1 MSAILAPHGKDMTTI
16 FKGIGW
22 FFRKLWWLLDGTRR
36 AIVNLLLLIIIVA
49 FVWALFSRPKPM
61 LDKTVLVLH
70 LDGQIVEQFSGSARS
85 QAIAKLRGDDTPRQT
100 RLRDVLRGL
109 ELAANDAKISSLLL
123 DLDEFGGAG
132 PANLRELAL
141 AIQRFKAS
149 GKPVLAYGDAYS
161 QRAYFLAAQGNEI
174 YMHPMG
180 EVHLTGFGGYRMYYK
195 DAMDRIGI
203 TANVL
208 KAGAYKSFGEPY
220 TNNGP
225 SKEAL
230 DADRYLYDAL
240 WARFT
245 GTVEEARKLEA
256 GSINKDINELPQ
268 RLATTHGDM
277 AALAVSSKLVDG
289 LKTRDEMRALLIKN
303 NAAADGGKTFRQM
316 GFAEYLDR
324 QTEEPVFGDHVAIV
338 VAEGEIVDG
347 DAGPGRVGGDSTARL
362 IRQARED
369 EHAKAVLLRIN
380 SPGGSAF
387 ASEIVRRELELTQ
400 KAGKPVIVSM
410 GDVAASGGY
419 WISMSSDKVIA
430 DPTTITGS
438 IGVFAMLP
446 TGEKLLDKLS
456 VHTGG
461 YGTTWLAGGFDQRR
475 ALDPRLAG
483 VVQAGV
489 LHTYDSFTSLAAK
502 ARKKPQAEIDAV
514 AQGRVWTGAQALDR
528 GLVDE
533 LGTFG
538 DALIAA
544 NKLAKLK
551 DDAHPVWIEK
561 SPGRFERLLDNIDF
575 VLAPHIAAA
584 VREQLGFTPP
594 AMVKDVTRELANLQQ
609 MAEGKRPYG
618 ALVHCLCVVP
628 QN

>member
-1 MSAILAPHGKDMTTI
+1 MTSI

-22 FFRKLWWLLDGTRR
+22 LFRKLWWLLDGTRR
-36 AIVNLLLLIIIVA
+36 AILNLLLLALIVA
-49 FVWALFSRPKPM
+49 IVWGMASRPR
-61 LDKTVLVLH
+61 LLQDKTVLVLN
-70 LDGQIVEQFSGSARS
+70 LDGQVVEQYSGSARS
-85 QAIAKLRGDDTPRQT
+85 QALARLRGNDVPRQT

-109 ELAANDAKISSLLL
+109 DLAAKDPKISSLLL
-123 DLDEFGGAG
+123 NLDEFAGAG
-132 PANLRELAL
+132 PANLREMAL
-141 AIQRFKAS
+141 AIQRFKTS

-161 QRAYFLAAQGNEI
+161 QRGYYLAAQANEI

-180 EVHLTGFGGYRMYYK
+180 EVHLSGFGGYRMYYK
-195 DAMDRIGI
+195 DALDRIGI

-208 KAGAYKSFGEPY
+208 KAGAYKSYGEPY
-220 TNNGP
+220 TGNGP

-240 WARFT
+240 WARYT
-245 GTVEEARKLEA
+245 SSVEEARKLEA
-256 GSINKDINELPQ
+256 GSINRGINELPQ
-268 RLATTHGDM
+268 RLATAKGDM
-277 AALAVSSKLVDG
+277 AALALASRLIDG

-324 QTEEPVFGDHVAIV
+324 QPEEAVFGDHVAIV

-347 DAGPGRVGGDSTARL
+347 DAGPGHVGGDSTARL

-369 EHAKAVLLRIN
+369 DQAKAVLLRVN

-387 ASEIVRRELELTQ
+387 ASEIVRRELELTR
-400 KAGKPVIVSM
+400 KAGKPVIISM

-483 VVQAGV
+483 VIQAGV
-489 LHTYDSFTSLAAK
+489 LHTYDSFTSQAAK
-502 ARKKPQAEIDAV
+502 ARKKSQAEIDAV

-533 LGTFG
+533 LGSFG
-538 DALIAA
+538 DALVAA

-551 DDAHPVWIEK
+551 ADAKPVWIEK
-561 SPGRFERLLDNIDF
+561 SPGRFERLLDGLDL
-575 VLAPHIAAA
+575 VLTPHIAAA

-594 AMVKDVTRELANLQQ
+594 AVLTDVTRELSNLQQ
-609 MAEGKRPYG
+609 MAEGRRPYG
-618 ALVHCLCVVP
+618 ALVHCLCTVP
-628 QN
+628 AD